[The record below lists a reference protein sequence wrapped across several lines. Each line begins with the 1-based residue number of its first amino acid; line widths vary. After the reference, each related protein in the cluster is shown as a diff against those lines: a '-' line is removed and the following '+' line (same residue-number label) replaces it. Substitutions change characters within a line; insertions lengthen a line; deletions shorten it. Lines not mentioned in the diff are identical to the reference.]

1 MQAIRLKFYTI
12 YSRYS
17 FCKGGFFTG
26 TVYKPSM
33 HSFES
38 FQRELGLN
46 IKKIRTA
53 KGRTQEWM
61 DDKQEF
67 GIDIKHYQNI
77 EQGRANITLKTIYKI
92 CRKLEIEPAEIFENT
107 KCNP

>member
-1 MQAIRLKFYTI
+1 M
-12 YSRYS
+12 
-17 FCKGGFFTG
+17 
-26 TVYKPSM
+26 
-33 HSFES
+33 
-38 FQRELGLN
+38 N
-46 IKKIRTA
+46 IKRIRTA

-92 CRKLEIEPAEIFENT
+92 CKKLEIEPAEIFENA
-107 KCNP
+107 KCNSSTNRDTDVAR